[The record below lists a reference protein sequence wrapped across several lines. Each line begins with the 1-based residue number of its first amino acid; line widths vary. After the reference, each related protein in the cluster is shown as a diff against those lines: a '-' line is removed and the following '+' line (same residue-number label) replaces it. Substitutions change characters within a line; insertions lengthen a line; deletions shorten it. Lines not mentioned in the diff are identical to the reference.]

1 MRFLVDESSGRAV
14 VEFLKADGHDV
25 LSVTDAMLSAND
37 DTILQRA
44 YEEQRIVITNDKDF
58 GDLVFRGGYPHH
70 GVVLMRLQDET
81 ASNRVNTI
89 TRLLNQYGKHL
100 PNRFV
105 VVTEDR
111 VRFRPKI

>member
-25 LSVTDAMLSAND
+25 LSVTDVMLSAND
-37 DTILQRA
+37 DIILQRA
-44 YEEQRIVITNDKDF
+44 YDERRIVITNDKDF
-58 GDLVFRGGYPHH
+58 GDLVFRGGYLHH

-81 ASNRVNTI
+81 ASNRVHTI

-105 VVTEDR
+105 VVTEDK